1 MRGSEAYSVSKVT
14 SEHII
19 DFYKGLLRNKNDN
32 RKILTARSGNVIG
45 GGDWSIDRI
54 IPDIINAWYRKKT
67 LKVRNPNFDR
77 PWMHVLDTLFGY
89 ILFIMKK
96 QTQNKEVSTL
106 NFGPK
111 KKFKKFTV
119 INVVEIAKSFFE
131 HFNYKIVNKNEFYE
145 VKNLFLDSTLAK
157 KHLNFE
163 QKWNTDKSIELSL
176 EWYRNYQL
184 GKDAM
189 ELCIKDIKLYLL

>member
-1 MRGSEAYSVSKVT
+1 MLG
-14 SEHII
+14 I
-19 DFYKGLLRNKNDN
+19 
-32 RKILTARSGNVIG
+32 
-45 GGDWSIDRI
+45 
-54 IPDIINAWYRKKT
+54 KKT

-89 ILFIMKK
+89 ILLMQNQLRTKK
-96 QTQNKEVSTL
+96 FQHF

-119 INVVEIAKSFFE
+119 IDIVEIRKSFFE
-131 HFNYKIVNKNEFYE
+131 DFNYKIVNKNEFYE
-145 VKNLFLDSTLAK
+145 AKNLFLDSALAK

-176 EWYRNYQL
+176 SGIRNYQL

-189 ELCIKDIKLYLL
+189 ELCIKDIESLFIVNSFSISLISFSQKVEKL